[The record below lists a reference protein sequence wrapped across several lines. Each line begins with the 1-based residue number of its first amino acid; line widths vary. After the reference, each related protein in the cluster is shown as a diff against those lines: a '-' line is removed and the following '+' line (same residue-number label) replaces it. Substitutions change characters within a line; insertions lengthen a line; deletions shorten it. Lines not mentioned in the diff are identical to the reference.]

1 MSEKTRK
8 ELEEILNDPMFDYIT
23 EKSVKQFMEVTHDV
37 FPDKTREERIKY
49 LELWE
54 REDTPKTFYQKL
66 MAKR

>member
-1 MSEKTRK
+1 MSK

-23 EKSVKQFMEVTHDV
+23 EESVKQFSEVVRDV
-37 FPDKTREERIKY
+37 FPNATKEERCKW

-54 REDTPKTFYQKL
+54 RDDTPETFYLKL